1 MSAKIVIEH
10 LSKTFERADQDFCAL
25 DDISLTVQDGE
36 FVSIVG
42 PSGCGKTTLLR
53 IMAGL
58 EMPSHGRI
66 ETHRSGAS
74 TGPINSMVFQE
85 HSLYP
90 WLRVIDNVAF
100 GLEMRGIPKAERHE
114 RANTLLQMVG
124 LAKFSHYFPG
134 QLSGGMKQRVSIARA
149 FANDPEV
156 LLMDEP
162 LAALDAQNKVLV
174 QDELLRLWAIMK
186 KTVVYITHSID
197 EALLLGDR
205 VVIMGALPGR
215 IKEVL
220 EVPFGRPRDLIEIR
234 GQQAF
239 SEISVRI
246 WHTLEAEVL
255 RARTLDL
262 S

>member
-1 MSAKIVIEH
+1 MSAKIVIEN
-10 LSKTFERADQDFCAL
+10 LSKVFDAGDREFHAL
-25 DDISLTVQDGE
+25 DDISLAVEEGE
-36 FVSIVG
+36 FVAIVG

-58 EMPSHGRI
+58 EMPSHGRM
-66 ETHRSGAS
+66 EMRRTGSA
-74 TGPINSMVFQE
+74 TGPVSSMVFQE

-100 GLEMRGIPKAERHE
+100 GLEMRGVPKAERHR
-114 RANTLLQMVG
+114 RANELLQMVG
-124 LAKFSHYFPG
+124 LAKFHRYFPG

-174 QDELLRLWAIMK
+174 QGELLRLWGMMK

-205 VVIMGALPGR
+205 VVVMGALPGR

-220 EVPFGRPRDLIEIR
+220 DVPFGRPRDLIDIR
-234 GQQAF
+234 GEKAF
-239 SEISVRI
+239 SEISVHI

-255 RARTLDL
+255 RARALDL
-262 S
+262 H